1 MFHGRQMTSLK
12 AIKLPFRIVAL
23 AAISLFLWGVNGLTA
38 QPSSDPTGAEGV
50 STPAPTPNPVKDAVS
65 APKADEG
72 MDPELG
78 SIQDGNN
85 QGIDPA
91 LRTDKDGN
99 WVDGSTK
106 AKDASADTNS
116 RSNMPMPAMPVIPT
130 ILIEALFPKDEVNPE
145 TGARPINENLG
156 TSVVILGLNRD
167 TGQSLRFRVSQNQ
180 KVNFG
185 NLTVQLH
192 ACYRAAPLD
201 ADESWAH
208 VEIIDNGRPM
218 VTQLAVLPKRN
229 RARRRA
235 QNAARTI
242 KNGWIIASSPTVTPI
257 DHPIYDIALIAC
269 EGGATTRT
277 LVVQNPASLSGAKP
291 KSPSVISAAPADLAV
306 ITAAPAPVQS
316 VPNNAPPAI
325 AGTRN

>member
-1 MFHGRQMTSLK
+1 MFHGHQMTKLK
-12 AIKLPFRIVAL
+12 PIKVPFRVAAL
-23 AAISLFLWGVNGLTA
+23 VACGLFLWGVNGLTA

-50 STPAPTPNPVKDAVS
+50 STPEPTPNPVKDAVS
-65 APKADEG
+65 LPKADEG

-78 SIQDGNN
+78 SIQDNN

-99 WVDGSTK
+99 WVAGNTK
-106 AKDASADTNS
+106 ANDTNVAVVN
-116 RSNMPMPAMPVIPT
+116 RNNMPMPAMPVIPT

-145 TGARPINENLG
+145 TGVRPINENLG

-167 TGQSLRFRVSQNQ
+167 TGQSLRFRVNQNQ
-180 KVNFG
+180 KINFG

-192 ACYRAAPLD
+192 ACYRAAPQD

-208 VEIIDNGRPM
+208 VEIIDNGRPAM
-218 VTQLAVLPKRN
+218 TQLAVLPKRG
-229 RARRRA
+229 RARRRN
-235 QNAARTI
+235 QNSARTI

-257 DHPIYDIALIAC
+257 DHPVYDISLIAC

-277 LVVQNPASLSGAKP
+277 LVAQNTNRA
-291 KSPSVISAAPADLAV
+291 PSVKTKAPSVTSSAPADLAV
-306 ITAAPAPVQS
+306 ITPAPPQSAPNNAAPATV
-316 VPNNAPPAI
+316 
-325 AGTRN
+325 GTRN